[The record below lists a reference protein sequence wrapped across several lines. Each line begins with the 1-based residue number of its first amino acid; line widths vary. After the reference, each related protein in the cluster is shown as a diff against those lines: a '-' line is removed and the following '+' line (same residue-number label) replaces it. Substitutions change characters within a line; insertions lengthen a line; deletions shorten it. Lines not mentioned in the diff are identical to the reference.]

1 MIRNWFTKERYIL
14 LFSICLGIIFTIC
27 FCNITKTYSENIQK
41 DIANEVIRFHV
52 IANSDSD
59 YDQQLKIKV
68 RDGILTEFKDR
79 LNNSKSK
86 EETKKILEDNI
97 DEIILCAEKIIRENG
112 YNYNVTACISRDNF
126 PTKVYGDISLPAGEY
141 EALRILIGEGKGK
154 NWWCVMFP
162 PLCFIDVTHSIISKE
177 GKQQLK
183 NVLTDEEFDIITKSN
198 YPNNIPIKIKF
209 KIIEWWNSK
218 NH

>member
-1 MIRNWFTKERYIL
+1 MVKNWFIKERYIL

-27 FCNITKTYSENIQK
+27 FCSITKTYSENIQK
-41 DIANEVIRFHV
+41 DIANEVIRFH
-52 IANSDSD
+52 ILANSDSD

-68 RDGILTEFKDR
+68 RDGILAEFKDR

-86 EETKKILEDNI
+86 DETKRIIEDNI
-97 DEIILCAEKIIRENG
+97 DEIVLCAEKIIRENG
-112 YNYNVTACISRDNF
+112 YNYNVTACISEDNF
-126 PTKVYGDISLPAGEY
+126 PTKVYGDISLPSGKY
-141 EALRILIGEGKGK
+141 EALKILIGEGKGK

-198 YPNNIPIKIKF
+198 YTNNIPIKIKF

-218 NH
+218 NS